1 MTSLDKLTIETP
13 EQTSLEFPLAGI
25 GSRFL
30 ALAADTAIQ
39 LAAGLLLLL
48 VLGGI
53 GIRAAPLVRVAPQW
67 LMAGFIVLSFAIYA
81 GYFAFFEAIW
91 NGQTPGKRLAEL
103 RVMKDDGRPIGVYGA
118 ITRNLI
124 RLVDQLPGVY
134 AVGIISMLVSRQHK
148 RLGDYVAGSV
158 VVHEKNLAGAKPY
171 AEAGSQAP
179 APAVD
184 TRQVSLEEFQLI
196 ETFLNRRHSLEPSL
210 RRSLAE
216 QILTRLSPKLGLG
229 AVAWPESERL
239 LEALYQRIR
248 ASGLGRST

>member
-39 LAAGLLLLL
+39 VAAALLLLI
-48 VLGGI
+48 VLGELGLH
-53 GIRAAPLVRVAPQW
+53 AAPLVRVAPQW
-67 LMAGFIVLSFAIYA
+67 LLAGFIVLAFAIYA
-81 GYFAFFEAIW
+81 GYFAFFEAVW

-103 RVMKDDGRPIGVYGA
+103 RVIKDDGRPIGVYGA

-124 RLVDQLPGVY
+124 RLVDQLPVIY
-134 AVGIISMLVSRQHK
+134 AVGIVSMLLSRQHK
-148 RLGDYVAGSV
+148 RLGDFVAGSV
-158 VVHEKNLAGAKPY
+158 VVHEKNPGAAKPY

-179 APAVD
+179 APAFD
-184 TRQVSLEEFQLI
+184 TSRVSLEEFQLI

-210 RRSLAE
+210 RRSLAA
-216 QILTRLSPKLGLG
+216 QILARLAPKLGIGLVG
-229 AVAWPESERL
+229 WPESERL
-239 LEALYQRIR
+239 LETLDQRIR
-248 ASGLGRST
+248 ASGFGR